1 MSFCWRMGWF
11 DGSFLADALY
21 LHVLVLT
28 CLLLVNTATNTN
40 ILQTLQTDFCS
51 SQLDHIRSNDGLR
64 FWNGGGQVLPRIRQ
78 TRHETHVN
86 TDEVRWL
93 QDSAELGMKTARFRM
108 GSYIN
113 SKHIWT
119 CPVFPF
125 FRLYPLWHCIEGW
138 FKAFLRLEWVCDL
151 RMCKKYMFSS
161 HLDLASEPAL
171 AKQKLLPIGIVKTG
185 HHCKHQDAIPTETAL
200 LKYGVLSR

>member
-1 MSFCWRMGWF
+1 MDLFSRTPCTYMS
-11 DGSFLADALY
+11 LY

-28 CLLLVNTATNTN
+28 CLLLVN

-51 SQLDHIRSNDGLR
+51 SQLDHIRSHDGLR

-113 SKHIWT
+113 SKHI
-119 CPVFPF
+119 
-125 FRLYPLWHCIEGW
+125 
-138 FKAFLRLEWVCDL
+138 
-151 RMCKKYMFSS
+151 
-161 HLDLASEPAL
+161 
-171 AKQKLLPIGIVKTG
+171 
-185 HHCKHQDAIPTETAL
+185 
-200 LKYGVLSR
+200 

>member
-11 DGSFLADALY
+11 DASFLADALY

-78 TRHETHVN
+78 TRQETHVN
-86 TDEVRWL
+86 TDEVR
-93 QDSAELGMKTARFRM
+93 
-108 GSYIN
+108 
-113 SKHIWT
+113 
-119 CPVFPF
+119 
-125 FRLYPLWHCIEGW
+125 
-138 FKAFLRLEWVCDL
+138 
-151 RMCKKYMFSS
+151 
-161 HLDLASEPAL
+161 
-171 AKQKLLPIGIVKTG
+171 
-185 HHCKHQDAIPTETAL
+185 
-200 LKYGVLSR
+200 